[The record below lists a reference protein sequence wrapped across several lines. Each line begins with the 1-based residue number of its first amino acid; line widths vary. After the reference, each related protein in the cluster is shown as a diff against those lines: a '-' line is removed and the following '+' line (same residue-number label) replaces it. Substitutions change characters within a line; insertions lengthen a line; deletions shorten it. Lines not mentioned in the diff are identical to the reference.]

1 MSYDIC
7 VGTIGGGLWIGYDAG
22 KKWRQIQGPMD
33 FEGSVRSLAQN
44 PEDCQHLLASVDGA

>member
-44 PEDCQHLLASVDGA
+44 PEDCQHLL